1 MTPGNRVLIVDDMA
15 DARTLLRLLL
25 THKGHYTVVEA
36 INGHQALE
44 EIRANTPHLVIMD
57 YMMPDLNG
65 IEVVQSLRRDPAT
78 AAVPV
83 IMLTA
88 RTDQR
93 TRDEAERAGVN
104 AFITKPIRPEVLLME
119 TQRLLEQRNEVRAS
133 S

>member
-1 MTPGNRVLIVDDMA
+1 MA

-44 EIRANTPHLVIMD
+44 EIRANTPHLIILD

-78 AAVPV
+78 AGVPV

-93 TRDEAERAGVN
+93 TRDEAVRAGVN

-119 TQRLLEQRNEVRAS
+119 TQRLLEQRSEVRAS
-133 S
+133 F